1 MDRKKILAGEE
12 IEWDE
17 MDSLVLSHQDDL
29 TNEETIKKVVDL
41 IKDTRFADPNKNE
54 SGQESLKYTILTEDN
69 TTSSSKWVK
78 KAKNKQDMQQEK
90 QPQKVVAYLDITD
103 GKNINPEIK
112 SFLVR
117 NLKVICV
124 WKPERIDGFSSF
136 LKSIKNT

>member
-1 MDRKKILAGEE
+1 MDREKILAGEE

-54 SGQESLKYTILTEDN
+54 SGQESIKYTILTEDN

-90 QPQKVVAYLDITD
+90 QPLKVAAYLDITD

-112 SFLVR
+112 SPLVR

-136 LKSIKNT
+136 LKSIKNR